1 MPRQGLT
8 QDIIIQKSVQFINE
22 QGYQKLSFAAL
33 SKLLDVK
40 PPAMFKHFKNIDQ
53 LREYLTLVS
62 IKMLK
67 QKLQDAATGRAGEA
81 ALTSVCNAYRDF
93 AKANRG
99 LYQAMQPSY
108 FGRNKEIEQA
118 AIQLMSIIITVL
130 KGFEIGEEHYIH
142 LLRVIR
148 SSLHGFV
155 VLELEYGFG
164 MTANIDISFEH
175 QINAIIFMIKSLNA

>member
-8 QDIIIQKSVQFINE
+8 QDIILNKTVQLINE
-22 QGYQKLSFAAL
+22 QGYQKLSFVLLA
-33 SKLLDVK
+33 KLLDVK
-40 PPAMFKHFKNIDQ
+40 PPAMFKHFKNMDQ
-53 LREYLTLVS
+53 LKESLTLVS
-62 IKMLK
+62 VKMLK
-67 QKLQDAATGRAGEA
+67 QKLQDAATGRAGEE
-81 ALTSVCNAYRDF
+81 ALSSICHAYRDF

-118 AIQLMSIIITVL
+118 AIQLMSIIINVL
-130 KGFEIGEEHYIH
+130 KGFDVAEEHYIH

-175 QINAIIFMIKSLNA
+175 QINAIIFMIKSFND